1 MAQMRADRATVRI
14 GQKRSSADGG
24 NIFSL
29 GSVVMHSD
37 SQNAGRLSASSA
49 DRLLIALLQRI
60 LPSLLHGRLTINVK
74 GSECLT
80 IYGRLQGPNAQITVH
95 SWKLFWR
102 LITNADLGFAESYIA
117 GEFSSPDLAA
127 LVELGSRNYEM
138 TRWTRW
144 LRMPALPGRL
154 RHALNRNTRRGSR
167 RNIAAHYDLG
177 NDFFAHWL
185 DGGMNYSAALFSSAG
200 QTLEEAQFAKL
211 DRASELLELSGG
223 EDVLEIGCGWG
234 GLAERL
240 VERHGCLVTGITLSE
255 EQLAFAKKR
264 LSDRGLDMWT
274 DLRLEDYRDTRQAF
288 DRIVSIE
295 MLEAVGAA
303 YWSTYFDKLRANLRP
318 GGVAVLQVITIA
330 EEYFESYRRRPD
342 FIQKYIFP
350 GGMLPTRGIIERE
363 VVAAGLRL
371 SSCEF
376 FGKSYART
384 LSEWLRRFERALPAI
399 HARGFDAQFNR
410 TWEYYLAYCRA
421 GFEAG
426 FLDVGLYQIRRI

>member
-1 MAQMRADRATVRI
+1 
-14 GQKRSSADGG
+14 
-24 NIFSL
+24 
-29 GSVVMHSD
+29 MHSD
-37 SQNAGRLSASSA
+37 SQNTGRLSASPA
-49 DRLLIALLQRI
+49 DRLLILLLQRI
-60 LPSLLHGRLTINVK
+60 LPSLQHGRLTINFK
-74 GSECLT
+74 GSESLT
-80 IYGRLQGPNAQITVH
+80 IYGRLQGPSAQITVN
-95 SWKLFWR
+95 SWKFFCR
-102 LITNADLGFAESYIA
+102 LITNADLGFAESYLA
-117 GEFSSPDLAA
+117 GEFSSPNLAA
-127 LVELGSRNYEM
+127 LLELGSRNWEM
-138 TRWTRW
+138 TSWTRW
-144 LRMPALPGRL
+144 LRTPALPARL

-223 EDVLEIGCGWG
+223 EAVLEIGCGWG

-240 VERHGCLVTGITLSE
+240 IVRHGCLVTGITLSE

-264 LSDRGLDMWT
+264 LSDRGLDRRA
-274 DLRLEDYRDTRQAF
+274 DLRLQDYRDTDETF

-303 YWSTYFDKLRANLRP
+303 YWPTYFNRLHANLRS

-363 VVAAGLRL
+363 VTAAGLCL

-376 FGKSYART
+376 FGKSYALT
-384 LSEWLRRFERALPAI
+384 LSEWLRRFEIALPAI
-399 HARGFDAQFNR
+399 RAQGFDARFNR
-410 TWEYYLAYCRA
+410 IWEYYLAYCRA

-426 FLDVGLYQIRRI
+426 FLNVGLYQIKRP